1 MEIIKFLDQ
10 SEFIEDYRILEF
22 RNFPSGR
29 YYRLEIVFTDQSI
42 LHASEY
48 LSPSEKNYAYHWMN
62 KNKKLII
69 RWDNLP
75 HHPAIQTFPHHKHE
89 NESIYESQ
97 ELTLKDVIAFIENRL
112 HLMQ

>member
-1 MEIIKFLDQ
+1 
-10 SEFIEDYRILEF
+10 
-22 RNFPSGR
+22 
-29 YYRLEIVFTDQSI
+29 
-42 LHASEY
+42 
-48 LSPSEKNYAYHWMN
+48 MN